1 MADRIGR
8 ALRVALQAV
17 AHRTCGQWTV
27 FDGKPTLDAN
37 GICQVPS
44 GGMSMSASVISR
56 AWAWRSFVWA
66 GVVGSVVAWAWAWF
80 QVGGGYAVML
90 FVAVATV
97 VLANRGVAGI
107 RVALAGL
114 MVAGFAMFLASL
126 YLVYTLLLQG
136 SQNVTAV
143 DVLATSVFPMFASIV
158 LLLGAA
164 SGFRRTTPA

>member
-1 MADRIGR
+1 
-8 ALRVALQAV
+8 
-17 AHRTCGQWTV
+17 
-27 FDGKPTLDAN
+27 
-37 GICQVPS
+37 
-44 GGMSMSASVISR
+44 MSASVVSR

-66 GVVGSVVAWAWAWF
+66 GVVGSVLAWAWAWF

-90 FVAVATV
+90 LVAVATV
-97 VLANRGVAGI
+97 VLANRGTAGI

-126 YLVYTLLLQG
+126 YLLYALLLQG

-143 DVLATSVFPMFASIV
+143 DVLAASVFPMFASVV

>member
-1 MADRIGR
+1 
-8 ALRVALQAV
+8 
-17 AHRTCGQWTV
+17 
-27 FDGKPTLDAN
+27 
-37 GICQVPS
+37 
-44 GGMSMSASVISR
+44 MSATVISR

-97 VLANRGVAGI
+97 VLANRGVEGV

-126 YLVYTLLLQG
+126 YLLYTLLLQG
-136 SQNVTAV
+136 SQNVSLL
-143 DVLATSVFPMFASIV
+143 DVLGTSVLPMLAAV
-158 LLLGAA
+158 ALLLGSGA
-164 SGFRRTTPA
+164 GFRRTTPA